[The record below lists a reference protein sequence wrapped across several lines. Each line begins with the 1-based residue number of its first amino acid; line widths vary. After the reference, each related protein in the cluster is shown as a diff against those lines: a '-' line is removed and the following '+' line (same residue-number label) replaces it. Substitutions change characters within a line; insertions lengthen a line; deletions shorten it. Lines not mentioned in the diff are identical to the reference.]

1 MVAAGFVLGAA
12 YNRHGPDDAPKETTA
27 RSTKRGEYWLL
38 RPDLATRP
46 RRRCARNKDALR
58 EVKVTADDASII
70 RTGFRLRYDLL
81 GTARRCGLHYSRYI
95 NQRRFKRVFHYLPAN
110 YLLLLGK
117 YDARSGIIGALYS

>member
-81 GTARRCGLHYSRYI
+81 GTARRAASIIVVILI
-95 NQRRFKRVFHYLPAN
+95 NVDLNGCF
-110 YLLLLGK
+110 
-117 YDARSGIIGALYS
+117 IICRQTTSYY